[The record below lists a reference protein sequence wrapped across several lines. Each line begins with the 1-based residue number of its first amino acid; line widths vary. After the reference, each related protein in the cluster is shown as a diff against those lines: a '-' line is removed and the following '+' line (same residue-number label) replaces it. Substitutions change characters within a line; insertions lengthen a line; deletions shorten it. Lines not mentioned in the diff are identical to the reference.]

1 MATAKTSRL
10 KTLKDNL
17 KISTDSSKGFT
28 LLELMIVV
36 GILGSIMAFGLP
48 RLKFNN
54 TNIRKVTREFTVL
67 TREVRT
73 FARLKNMTYRIAFK
87 LDPKETTY
95 WVEAASGALLIP
107 TEEQQKEID
116 EMSEDEKPKSVFQ
129 KMDRPIKDTKK
140 LPGGLYVGS
149 YESSNLELPITE
161 GMAYFYFTPEGLVER
176 SAIQITNGDKLTW
189 TLIFNPLTGH
199 ADIVEKAISLKDLK
213 TL

>member
-1 MATAKTSRL
+1 M
-10 KTLKDNL
+10 
-17 KISTDSSKGFT
+17 
-28 LLELMIVV
+28 LELMIVI
-36 GILGSIMAFGLP
+36 GILGSIMAFGIP
-48 RLKFNN
+48 RLKLNN
-54 TNIRKVTREFTVL
+54 NNIRKVTREFTVL

-95 WVEAASGALLIP
+95 WVEAASGPVLVPSQERLKEL
-107 TEEQQKEID
+107 EEMD
-116 EMSEDEKPKSVFQ
+116 EEKRPQSAFQ
-129 KMDRPIKDTKK
+129 KMDKPIKDTKK

-149 YESSNLELPITE
+149 YESANLEEPVTS